1 MNGMLPSVGILMIG
15 RWIKEDADMLTW
27 EFNRTG
33 VFDTHSYYH
42 ALRASIEL
50 SFGELKL
57 PGGFPFLFRQQ
68 PRVGF

>member
-42 ALRASIEL
+42 AL
-50 SFGELKL
+50 
-57 PGGFPFLFRQQ
+57 
-68 PRVGF
+68 

>member
-42 ALRASIEL
+42 ALRDSTCASRFY
-50 SFGELKL
+50 SDDL
-57 PGGFPFLFRQQ
+57 PLEKYLGG
-68 PRVGF
+68 